1 MRLFRWT
8 QRDEPPVLLK
18 VRSSAGLI
26 VTTCSFAIFTD
37 IFLYGVIVP
46 ILPFSFEE
54 RVGISPDR
62 VQYWVSIALAV
73 FGAALLAGSRLVV
86 LCGATVFLCVGRT
99 LALFMVGRALQGIS
113 AALTWTVGLA
123 LVVDT
128 VDKEHIGKAMG
139 WISTACS
146 LGILVAPLLGG
157 VVYGKGGYYSVFAMC
172 FGLLA
177 VDIALRLAIIEVKD
191 AKVWLDR
198 AGTTSSADPESAV
211 EGTIVSTTDK
221 TGDAPVRTTQDQSKE
236 VSDSSRSPI
245 KTLVKLLKQPQFLA
259 ALWGTFVQALIN
271 TALESTLP
279 LLTHEIFGWD
289 SIGAGLIFLPLILPS
304 FLGPVVGMICDRYGP
319 KWIASFGFLF
329 ATPFVV
335 CMMFVDEN
343 TIQDKILLCGLLAGV
358 GITMACIFGPL
369 MAEITWAVQGED
381 GTGGAG
387 QIAQAYGLYNM
398 AYSGGSLVG
407 PIMGGMVK
415 DSSGWGTLQQYPSIF
430 KLPFSINNHL
440 PLLILINKKLKREYG
455 EKVCS
460 PLENPNLTPSLPNS
474 IPSFPETRGKTF
486 SIMEQQHIDELLE
499 RYLGLLDEY
508 TQLRQTLSQLQS
520 GVYQNIARANFSG
533 ERGMRYGHDHYDE
546 RMQAIRLLSISQNE
560 HQSPIFS
567 ILNVPEEEEEEE
579 EEKGEE
585 QDESSATEGHKQ
597 GPKPETGEEK
607 PAEKKRKNKNPLHWF
622 GLFVPMGLR
631 TAQTQSIKTVEDI
644 IPRLVSVNAEMLDV
658 EIEVRRARKRRAK
671 AEMAEK
677 KTGQAT
683 TDTQSQIPTLEA
695 S

>member
-1 MRLFRWT
+1 MNLLGWT
-8 QRDEPPVLLK
+8 QRDKPPVLLK

-54 RVGISPDR
+54 RVGISPDK

-73 FGAALLAGSRLVV
+73 FGAALLAGSRLIV

-177 VDIALRLAIIEVKD
+177 VDIALRFAIIEVKD

-198 AGTTSSADPESAV
+198 AGITPSADQECALEGPNESK
-211 EGTIVSTTDK
+211 GDK
-221 TGDAPVRTTQDQSKE
+221 TEDAPVRTTDDQAKE
-236 VSDSSRSPI
+236 VPDPSRSPI
-245 KTLVKLLKQPQFLA
+245 KTLVKLLKQPRFLA

-304 FLGPVVGMICDRYGP
+304 FLGPVVGMIGDRYGP
-319 KWIASFGFLF
+319 KWLASFGFLF

-335 CMMFVDEN
+335 CLMFVDKN

-415 DSSGWGTLQQYPSIF
+415 DSSGWGTV
-430 KLPFSINNHL
+430 
-440 PLLILINKKLKREYG
+440 G
-455 EKVCS
+455 W
-460 PLENPNLTPSLPNS
+460 SLG
-474 IPSFPETRGKTF
+474 IVVFV
-486 SIMEQQHIDELLE
+486 
-499 RYLGLLDEY
+499 
-508 TQLRQTLSQLQS
+508 S
-520 GVYQNIARANFSG
+520 G
-533 ERGMRYGHDHYDE
+533 
-546 RMQAIRLLSISQNE
+546 
-560 HQSPIFS
+560 
-567 ILNVPEEEEEEE
+567 
-579 EEKGEE
+579 
-585 QDESSATEGHKQ
+585 
-597 GPKPETGEEK
+597 
-607 PAEKKRKNKNPLHWF
+607 
-622 GLFVPMGLR
+622 
-631 TAQTQSIKTVEDI
+631 
-644 IPRLVSVNAEMLDV
+644 
-658 EIEVRRARKRRAK
+658 
-671 AEMAEK
+671 
-677 KTGQAT
+677 
-683 TDTQSQIPTLEA
+683 IPTLLYTGGPLKHNFKIKDRRRRSLAED
-695 S
+695 

>member
-1 MRLFRWT
+1 MNLLGWT
-8 QRDEPPVLLK
+8 QRDKPPVLLK

-54 RVGISPDR
+54 RVGISPDK

-73 FGAALLAGSRLVV
+73 FGAALLAGSPVWGYLADRNHNRKIPMLIGLIV

-198 AGTTSSADPESAV
+198 AGTTSPAGPECAL
-211 EGTIVSTTDK
+211 EGPIESKGDK
-221 TGDAPVRTTQDQSKE
+221 TEDAPVRITDDQAKE
-236 VSDSSRSPI
+236 VPDPSRSPI
-245 KTLVKLLKQPQFLA
+245 KTLVKLLKQPRFLA

-304 FLGPVVGMICDRYGP
+304 FLGPVVGMIGDRYGP
-319 KWIASFGFLF
+319 KWLASFGFLF

-335 CMMFVDEN
+335 CLMFVDKN

-415 DSSGWGTLQQYPSIF
+415 DSSGWGTV
-430 KLPFSINNHL
+430 
-440 PLLILINKKLKREYG
+440 G
-455 EKVCS
+455 W
-460 PLENPNLTPSLPNS
+460 SLG
-474 IPSFPETRGKTF
+474 IVVFV
-486 SIMEQQHIDELLE
+486 
-499 RYLGLLDEY
+499 
-508 TQLRQTLSQLQS
+508 S
-520 GVYQNIARANFSG
+520 G
-533 ERGMRYGHDHYDE
+533 
-546 RMQAIRLLSISQNE
+546 
-560 HQSPIFS
+560 
-567 ILNVPEEEEEEE
+567 
-579 EEKGEE
+579 
-585 QDESSATEGHKQ
+585 
-597 GPKPETGEEK
+597 
-607 PAEKKRKNKNPLHWF
+607 
-622 GLFVPMGLR
+622 
-631 TAQTQSIKTVEDI
+631 
-644 IPRLVSVNAEMLDV
+644 
-658 EIEVRRARKRRAK
+658 
-671 AEMAEK
+671 
-677 KTGQAT
+677 
-683 TDTQSQIPTLEA
+683 IPTFLYTGGPLKHNFKIKDRRRRSLTED
-695 S
+695 

>member
-1 MRLFRWT
+1 MRFFRWT

-211 EGTIVSTTDK
+211 EGAIESTTDK
-221 TGDAPVRTTQDQSKE
+221 TGDAPVRTTQDQAKE

-245 KTLVKLLKQPQFLA
+245 KTLVKLLKQPRFLA

-415 DSSGWGTLQQYPSIF
+415 DSSGWGTL
-430 KLPFSINNHL
+430 
-440 PLLILINKKLKREYG
+440 KREYG
-455 EKVCS
+455 EKVGS
-460 PLENPNLTPSLPNS
+460 PLETPNLTPSLPNS
-474 IPSFPETRGKTF
+474 ILSFPETRGKTF

-546 RMQAIRLLSISQNE
+546 RMQAIRLLSISQNK

-567 ILNVPEEEEEEE
+567 ILNVPEEEE